1 MESFDLERLV
11 RPNIAALAPYST
23 ARDEYKGTPGIF
35 LDANESPYDNGCNRY
50 PDPAQKELKEALHR
64 IKRIPAGNIFIG
76 NGSDEAIDLIFRIFC
91 TPGKDNVITISPSY
105 GMYRVAAATND
116 IKVKEIMLGDGFRL
130 PYNGILDAVDKDT
143 KAIFLCSP
151 NNPTGNSFPMEEML
165 SLAGKFNGIVVID
178 EAYIDF
184 AEGPGASA
192 FINEYPN
199 IIVLQTL
206 SKAWGM
212 AGLRIGM
219 AFAQQRIIEL
229 MSMVKYPYNINVATM
244 RIALSL
250 LRKGIDAEIAQVKEE
265 REKMAGALACMD
277 MVEEVFPSDANFLL
291 VKVNDAD
298 AVYSY
303 LIGKGIIVRNRN
315 SVPGCSGCLR
325 ISIGTP
331 QENGRLLE
339 ALKLYGTP
347 DAGTLET
354 AGPAGRSARISRKTK
369 ETDITVEIDLDGGKE
384 SSMDTGLKFFDHM
397 LQQIP
402 HHSGI
407 SLDIRCRGDLEV
419 DEHHT
424 MEDVAIAL
432 GEAVW
437 MALGNKRGI
446 ERYGFVLPMDEC
458 RAMVLLDFGGRA
470 DFVWDVPF
478 TREMVGD
485 VPTEMFRH
493 FFKSLCIA
501 MKANLHIEAK
511 GENNHHLIEG
521 VFKAF
526 ARALKCA
533 VRRDVF
539 KYDLPSS
546 KGTL

>member
-1 MESFDLERLV
+1 MENFNLKSLV

-23 ARDEYKGTPGIF
+23 ARDEYKGRPGIF
-35 LDANESPYDNGCNRY
+35 LDANESPYENGYNRY
-50 PDPAQKELKEALHR
+50 PDPTQKELKEAIQK
-64 IKRIPAGNIFIG
+64 IKGLPDKNIFIG

-91 TPGKDNVITISPSY
+91 IPGKDNVITISPSY

-116 IKVKEIMLGDGFRL
+116 IQVKEVILGDGFHF
-130 PYNGILDAVDKDT
+130 PYKKILDTIDKDT

-165 SLAGKFNGIVVID
+165 SIAEKFKGIVVID

-184 AEGPGASA
+184 AQVPSA
-192 FINEYPN
+192 CGFIDEYPN

-212 AGLRIGM
+212 AGLRVGM
-219 AFAQQRIIEL
+219 AFAQPKIIEL
-229 MSMVKYPYNINVATM
+229 MSMVKYPYNINVATI

-250 LRKGIDAEIAQVKEE
+250 LRKGIDGEIAQIKEE
-265 REKMAGALACMD
+265 REKMSRILTAID
-277 MVEEVFPSDANFLL
+277 TVEKVFPSDANFLL

-298 AVYSY
+298 ALYSY

-315 SVPGCSGCLR
+315 SVPGCAGCLR

-331 QENGRLLE
+331 EENARLLK
-339 ALKLYGTP
+339 AMKLYGTP
-347 DAGTLET
+347 EGCTLET
-354 AGPAGRSARISRKTK
+354 AEPAMRRAIISRKTK
-369 ETDITVEIDLDGGKE
+369 ETCITVEIDLDGGGKKTI
-384 SSMDTGLKFFDHM
+384 DTGLKFFDHM

-407 SLDIRCRGDLEV
+407 SLGVKCTGDLEV

-424 MEDVAIAL
+424 MEDVAIVL
-432 GEAVW
+432 GEAIRK
-437 MALGNKRGI
+437 ALGNKMGI

-470 DFVWDVPF
+470 DFQWDVPF

-485 VPTEMFRH
+485 VPTEMFKH
-493 FFKSLCIA
+493 FFKTLCIA

-526 ARALKCA
+526 ARSIKMAIN
-533 VRRDVF
+533 RDPF
-539 KYDLPSS
+539 KYTLPSS
-546 KGTL
+546 KGII